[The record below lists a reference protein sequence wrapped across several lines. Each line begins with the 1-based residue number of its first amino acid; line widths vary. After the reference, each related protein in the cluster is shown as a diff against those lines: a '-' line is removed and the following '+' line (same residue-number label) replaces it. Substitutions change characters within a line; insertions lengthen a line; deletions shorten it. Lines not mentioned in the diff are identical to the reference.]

1 MDAPCLPQPG
11 AERTARFWRAG
22 SHARWLLSP
31 ENHVSIRKAIQPGG
45 VRPSAGS
52 NWLDEQMRPRTSPP
66 PPPPYPIC
74 HSRVRAACRR
84 KVLTRAV
91 LDAWD
96 VTKSGVLSIAEI
108 EKGIGAMLS
117 PDVEHPPSCAVIAV
131 AKKIVRELPADAT
144 VTVAELETLAAA
156 EVDDIAKSVVRQNSA
171 DLISRVYDEQQDFYD
186 VRM

>member
-1 MDAPCLPQPG
+1 MPTAAGRGADSPLLARRLARALAALAREPRLNPQGHPAGRRTPVRGLELAGRADATTHLP
-11 AERTARFWRAG
+11 
-22 SHARWLLSP
+22 
-31 ENHVSIRKAIQPGG
+31 
-45 VRPSAGS
+45 
-52 NWLDEQMRPRTSPP
+52 TSPASIP
-66 PPPPYPIC
+66 HIC